1 MLFDLLLAQA
11 EAAPEGGQGPPF
23 QILLLQIGFFVLIFY
38 FLLIRPQQKRQK
50 EHQKLVNAVKKG
62 DKVITAGG
70 LHGLVTQVK
79 EKSIMIKIADGVR
92 VELEKSS
99 IGSVVPTDSVSDDK
113 AEEAD
118 DQEAKT
124 ESKAS

>member
-11 EAAPEGGQGPPF
+11 EAPAEGAPGGPPF

-50 EHQKLVNAVKKG
+50 EHQKLIGAVKNG
-62 DKVITAGG
+62 DRIVTAGG

-79 EKSIMIKIADGVR
+79 EKTLMMKIAENVR
-92 VELEKSS
+92 VEIEKSS
-99 IGSVVPTDSVSDDK
+99 IGSVVPSEK
-113 AEEAD
+113 AEEPKA
-118 DQEAKT
+118 ES
-124 ESKAS
+124 ESK

>member
-11 EAAPEGGQGPPF
+11 EAAPEGAQGPPF

-62 DKVITAGG
+62 DRVITAGG

-99 IGSVVPTDSVSDDK
+99 IGSVVPTDSAGDDK
-113 AEEAD
+113 SDEAD
-118 DQEAKT
+118 ENEAKT